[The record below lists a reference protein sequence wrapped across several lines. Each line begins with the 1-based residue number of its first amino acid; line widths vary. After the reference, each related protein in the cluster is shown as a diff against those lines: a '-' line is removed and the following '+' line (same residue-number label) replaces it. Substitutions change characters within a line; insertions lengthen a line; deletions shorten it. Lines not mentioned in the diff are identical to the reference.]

1 MIKQKSA
8 GSSFFQ
14 GLQEEENGGVSYRN
28 TLLKK
33 QILDFFVSEGN
44 ATLSDIG
51 KKINVSIPKVNELVS
66 ELMSD
71 GLVRDFGKVT
81 SGVGRKPNLYGL
93 EASSAHFLGTEVKR
107 DRINI
112 GLMDFS
118 ENFSYFRENIPFHL
132 ENTPE
137 CLERLIKVI
146 ENYIASLKTDRHK
159 LLGAGI
165 NLTGRINSRLGYSY
179 SFFHFN
185 EEPLSKIIEQRIGVP
200 VHIENDTRA
209 MAFGEFYRGAVTTE
223 KDVLFINIDE
233 GLGMGI
239 MIDGKLYY
247 GKSGYAGEF
256 GHIPLLDNDIICH
269 CGKKGCL
276 ETTASGAAITRE
288 IRDRIQQGATSI
300 LTQKFKDPAQIKLEH
315 IIDAALNDDM
325 LAIELI
331 EEAGEK
337 IGKGVASLINLFN
350 PELIILGGSLAKTDA
365 LIRLPIKSA
374 INKYSL
380 SLVHNDTELKMSKLE
395 EKAGITGAC
404 LLVRNKLL
412 SIHS

>member
-1 MIKQKSA
+1 
-8 GSSFFQ
+8 
-14 GLQEEENGGVSYRN
+14 EENGGVSYRN

-165 NLTGRINSRLGYSY
+165 NLTGRINSR
-179 SFFHFN
+179 
-185 EEPLSKIIEQRIGVP
+185 
-200 VHIENDTRA
+200 
-209 MAFGEFYRGAVTTE
+209 
-223 KDVLFINIDE
+223 
-233 GLGMGI
+233 
-239 MIDGKLYY
+239 
-247 GKSGYAGEF
+247 
-256 GHIPLLDNDIICH
+256 
-269 CGKKGCL
+269 
-276 ETTASGAAITRE
+276 
-288 IRDRIQQGATSI
+288 
-300 LTQKFKDPAQIKLEH
+300 
-315 IIDAALNDDM
+315 
-325 LAIELI
+325 
-331 EEAGEK
+331 
-337 IGKGVASLINLFN
+337 
-350 PELIILGGSLAKTDA
+350 
-365 LIRLPIKSA
+365 
-374 INKYSL
+374 
-380 SLVHNDTELKMSKLE
+380 
-395 EKAGITGAC
+395 
-404 LLVRNKLL
+404 
-412 SIHS
+412 